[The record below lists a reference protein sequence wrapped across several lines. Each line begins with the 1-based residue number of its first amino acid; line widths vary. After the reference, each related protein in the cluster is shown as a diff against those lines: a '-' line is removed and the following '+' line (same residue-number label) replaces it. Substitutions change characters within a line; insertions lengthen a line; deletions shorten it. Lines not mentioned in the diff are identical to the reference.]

1 MPETKTEC
9 GNTDFG
15 IYLHIPFC
23 AAKCRY
29 CDFLSAPAAEETQE
43 DYVRVLLQEIAKKA
57 PAYQN
62 RTVTSVFFGGGTP
75 SILKAGGIADL
86 TERIRA
92 LFSVAADAE
101 ITIECNPG
109 TLTREKLAIYKG
121 CGINRLSMGV
131 QSADN
136 TALKILGRIHT
147 YEEFLSSFEL
157 VRKAG
162 FQNVNLDIISGIPTQ
177 KEKDYEKSLRKLL
190 RLRPEHLSVYSLL
203 IEEGTEFDR
212 LFGEDAKRR
221 EKGEKPRSL
230 PDEETE
236 RRMYHTTRRLL
247 EENGYQQYEIS
258 NFARKGKESRHNLG
272 YWRRDE
278 YLGLGLGAASL
289 VENRRFHNTRVL
301 RDYLKYDF
309 SPQDEETIDR
319 KGQMEETMFLGLREI
334 RGVGKAEFY
343 KRFGVSMRNVYG
355 KVIDEMTSKGLLLE
369 TEESVRLTDQ
379 GLDLANYVMAA
390 FLLD

>member
-1 MPETKTEC
+1 MSEIRNGT
-9 GNTDFG
+9 GDTDFG

-29 CDFLSAPAAEETQE
+29 CDFLSAPASEETKE
-43 DYVRVLLQEIAKKA
+43 DYVRVLLQEIKEKA

-75 SILKAGGIADL
+75 STLKAGGIADL
-86 TERIRA
+86 MDQIRA
-92 LFSVAADAE
+92 HFQVSADAE

-136 TALKILGRIHT
+136 AALKLLGRIHT
-147 YEEFLSSFEL
+147 YEDFLESFEL
-157 VRKAG
+157 ARKTG
-162 FQNVNLDIISGIPTQ
+162 FKNINLDIISGLPAQ
-177 KEKDYEKSLRKLL
+177 KEGDYERSLKKLL

-203 IEEGTEFDR
+203 IEEGTDFYR
-212 LFGEDAKRR
+212 MYGEDAKIR
-221 EKGEKPRSL
+221 EQGGEPKLL
-230 PDEETE
+230 PSEETE
-236 RRMYHTTRRLL
+236 RNIVHRTAALLAESGYH
-247 EENGYQQYEIS
+247 QYEIS
-258 NFARKGKESRHNLG
+258 NFARNGKESRHNLG
-272 YWRRDE
+272 YWRRNE

-289 VENRRFHNTRVL
+289 IENRRFHNTREL
-301 RDYLKYDF
+301 EDYLKYDF
-309 SPQDEETIDR
+309 SPQDEEVIDK

-334 RGVGKAEFY
+334 RGVEKAEFY
-343 KRFGVSMRNVYG
+343 RRFGVAMRNVYG
-355 KVIDEMTSKGLLLE
+355 KVIDEMASDGLLLE
-369 TEESVRLTDQ
+369 TEKNVRLSER
-379 GLDLANYVMAA
+379 GLDVANYVMAA

>member
-1 MPETKTEC
+1 MSEIRNGT
-9 GNTDFG
+9 GDTDFG

-29 CDFLSAPAAEETQE
+29 CDFLSAPASEETKE
-43 DYVRVLLQEIAKKA
+43 DYVRVLLQEIKEKA

-75 SILKAGGIADL
+75 STLKAGGIADL
-86 TERIRA
+86 MDQIRA
-92 LFSVAADAE
+92 HFQVSADAE

-136 TALKILGRIHT
+136 AALKLLGRIHT
-147 YEEFLSSFEL
+147 YEDFLESFEL
-157 VRKAG
+157 ARKTG
-162 FQNVNLDIISGIPTQ
+162 FKNINLDIISGLPTQ
-177 KEKDYEKSLRKLL
+177 KEGDYEKSLKKLL

-203 IEEGTEFDR
+203 IEEGTDFYR
-212 LFGEDAKRR
+212 MYGEDAKIR
-221 EKGEKPRSL
+221 EQGGEPKLL
-230 PDEETE
+230 PSEETE
-236 RRMYHTTRRLL
+236 RNIVHRTAALLAESGYH
-247 EENGYQQYEIS
+247 QYEIS
-258 NFARKGKESRHNLG
+258 NFARNGKESRHNLG
-272 YWRRDE
+272 YWRRNE

-289 VENRRFHNTRVL
+289 IENRRFHNTREL
-301 RDYLKYDF
+301 EDYLKYDF
-309 SPQDEETIDR
+309 SPQDEEVIDK

-334 RGVGKAEFY
+334 RGVEKAEFY
-343 KRFGVSMRNVYG
+343 RRFGVTMRNVYG
-355 KVIDEMTSKGLLLE
+355 KVIDEMAADGLLLE
-369 TEESVRLTDQ
+369 TEKNVRLSER
-379 GLDLANYVMAA
+379 GLDVANYVMAA

>member
-1 MPETKTEC
+1 MSEIRNGT
-9 GNTDFG
+9 GDTDFG

-29 CDFLSAPAAEETQE
+29 CDFLSAPASEETKE
-43 DYVRVLLQEIAKKA
+43 DYVRVLLQEIKEKA

-75 SILKAGGIADL
+75 STLKAGGIADL
-86 TERIRA
+86 MDQIRA
-92 LFSVAADAE
+92 HFQVSADAE

-136 TALKILGRIHT
+136 AALKLLGRIHT
-147 YEEFLSSFEL
+147 YEDFLESFEL
-157 VRKAG
+157 ARKTG
-162 FQNVNLDIISGIPTQ
+162 FKNINLDIISGLPSQ
-177 KEKDYEKSLRKLL
+177 KEGDYEKSLKKLL

-203 IEEGTEFDR
+203 IEEGTDFYR
-212 LFGEDAKRR
+212 MYGEDAKIR
-221 EKGEKPRSL
+221 EQGGEPKLL
-230 PDEETE
+230 PSEETE
-236 RRMYHTTRRLL
+236 RNIVHRTAALLAESGYH
-247 EENGYQQYEIS
+247 QYEIS
-258 NFARKGKESRHNLG
+258 NFARNGKESRHNLG
-272 YWRRDE
+272 YWRRNE

-289 VENRRFHNTRVL
+289 IENRRFHNTRVL
-301 RDYLKYDF
+301 TDYLKYDF
-309 SPQDEETIDR
+309 SPQDEEVIDK

-334 RGVGKAEFY
+334 RGVEKAEFY
-343 KRFGVSMRNVYG
+343 RRFGVTMRNVYG
-355 KVIDEMTSKGLLLE
+355 KVIAEMASDGLLLE
-369 TEESVRLTDQ
+369 TEKNVRLSER
-379 GLDLANYVMAA
+379 GLDVANYVMAA

>member
-1 MPETKTEC
+1 MSEIRNGT
-9 GNTDFG
+9 GDTDFG

-29 CDFLSAPAAEETQE
+29 CDFLSAPASEETKE
-43 DYVRVLLQEIAKKA
+43 DYVRVLLQEIKEKA

-75 SILKAGGIADL
+75 STLKAGGIADL
-86 TERIRA
+86 MDQIRA
-92 LFSVAADAE
+92 HFQVSADAE

-136 TALKILGRIHT
+136 AALKLLGRIHT
-147 YEEFLSSFEL
+147 YEDFLESFEL
-157 VRKAG
+157 ARKTG
-162 FQNVNLDIISGIPTQ
+162 FKNINLDIISGLPMQ
-177 KEKDYEKSLRKLL
+177 KEGDYEKSLKKLL

-203 IEEGTEFDR
+203 IEEGTDFYR
-212 LFGEDAKRR
+212 MYGEDAKIR
-221 EKGEKPRSL
+221 EQGGEPKLL
-230 PDEETE
+230 PSEETE
-236 RRMYHTTRRLL
+236 RNIVHRTAALLAESGYH
-247 EENGYQQYEIS
+247 QYEIS
-258 NFARKGKESRHNLG
+258 NFARNGKESRHNLG
-272 YWRRDE
+272 YWRRNE

-289 VENRRFHNTRVL
+289 IENRRFHNTREL
-301 RDYLKYDF
+301 TDYLKYDF
-309 SPQDEETIDR
+309 SPQDEEVIDK

-334 RGVGKAEFY
+334 RGVEKAEFY
-343 KRFGVSMRNVYG
+343 RRFGVAMRNVYG
-355 KVIDEMTSKGLLLE
+355 KVIDEMASDGLLLE
-369 TEESVRLTDQ
+369 TEKNVRLSER
-379 GLDLANYVMAA
+379 GLDVANYVMAA

>member
-1 MPETKTEC
+1 MSEIRNGT
-9 GNTDFG
+9 GDTDFG

-29 CDFLSAPAAEETQE
+29 CDFLSAPASEETKE
-43 DYVRVLLQEIAKKA
+43 DYVRVLLQEIKEKA

-75 SILKAGGIADL
+75 STLKAGGIADL
-86 TERIRA
+86 MDQIRA
-92 LFSVAADAE
+92 HFQVSADAE

-136 TALKILGRIHT
+136 AALKLLGRIHT
-147 YEEFLSSFEL
+147 YEDFLESFEL
-157 VRKAG
+157 ARKTG
-162 FQNVNLDIISGIPTQ
+162 FKNINLDIISGLPMQ
-177 KEKDYEKSLRKLL
+177 KEGDYEKSLKKLL

-203 IEEGTEFDR
+203 IEEGTDFYR
-212 LFGEDAKRR
+212 MYGEDAKIR
-221 EKGEKPRSL
+221 EQGGEPKLL
-230 PDEETE
+230 PSEETE
-236 RRMYHTTRRLL
+236 RNIVHRTVALLAESGYH
-247 EENGYQQYEIS
+247 QYEIS
-258 NFARKGKESRHNLG
+258 NFARNGKESRHNLG
-272 YWRRDE
+272 YWRRNE

-289 VENRRFHNTRVL
+289 IENRRFHNTREL
-301 RDYLKYDF
+301 TDYLKYDF
-309 SPQDEETIDR
+309 SPQDEEVIDK

-334 RGVGKAEFY
+334 RGVEKAEFY
-343 KRFGVSMRNVYG
+343 RRFGVTMRNVYG
-355 KVIDEMTSKGLLLE
+355 KVIDEMASDGLLLE
-369 TEESVRLTDQ
+369 TEKNVRLSER
-379 GLDLANYVMAA
+379 GLDVANYVMAA